1 MAVPL
6 LDARCSGA
14 GVLSY
19 AAAMTATVNSAP
31 KRGPLMEKALVA
43 ANKAGIKVIPH
54 LPAVLK
60 RLLSGGRAITIDG
73 NTLDPSLQ
81 LTLAAQRAAGQ
92 TGLMIADDPIVTR
105 HQTRL
110 TAAALDSPELHVA
123 ATAAVSIPGPAGVIP
138 ARHYRPAG
146 DGPAPLLV
154 YYHGGGFVF
163 GDLDVFDAPCRLIC
177 RDAGVH
183 VLSVDY
189 RLAPEHKAPAAF
201 DDGYAAY
208 LWALEHAEEL
218 GADPGLVA
226 VGGDSAGGN
235 LAAVIAQRARDAGD
249 PQPALQWLIYPVTDW
264 RGQTRSRTLFAERFL
279 LTKHDLDLFT
289 EAFVTGSGLDVTDP
303 RVSPLLA
310 NDLAGLPPALVIT
323 AGFDPLRDEGEQYAA
338 KLRAAGVAVD
348 VRRMDSMI
356 HAFLNFN
363 VLGGEVAR
371 ANAEMISA
379 FRAHLARA

>member
-1 MAVPL
+1 
-6 LDARCSGA
+6 
-14 GVLSY
+14 
-19 AAAMTATVNSAP
+19 MTATVNSAP
-31 KRGPLMEKALVA
+31 KRGPLMEKALLA
-43 ANKAGIKVIPH
+43 ANRAGIKAIPH

-81 LTLAAQRAAGQ
+81 MMLAAQRA
-92 TGLMIADDPIVTR
+92 TGLQGLTVADDPIATR
-105 HQTRL
+105 LQTRA
-110 TAAALDSPELHVA
+110 TSAALDEPDVHVA
-123 ATAAVSIPGPAGVIP
+123 QTSPVSIPGPAGVIP
-138 ARHYRPAG
+138 ARHYRPLG
-146 DGPAPLLV
+146 DAPAPLLV
-154 YYHGGGFVF
+154 FYHGGGFVF
-163 GDLDVFDAPCRLIC
+163 GDPDVFDAPCRLIC

-189 RLAPEHKAPAAF
+189 RLAPEHKAPAAL

-218 GADPGLVA
+218 GADPGLIA

-235 LAAVIAQRARDAGD
+235 LAAVVAQRARDAGD
-249 PQPALQWLIYPVTDW
+249 PPPALQWLIYPVTDW
-264 RGQTRSRTLFAERFL
+264 RGQTRSRTLFAEGLL
-279 LTKHDLDLFT
+279 LTKRDLDLFT

-303 RVSPLLA
+303 RLSPLLA
-310 NDLAGLPPALVIT
+310 ENLAGLPPALVIT

-338 KLRAAGVAVD
+338 RLQAAGVTVD
-348 VRRMDSMI
+348 ARRMGSMI
-356 HAFLNFN
+356 HGFINFN